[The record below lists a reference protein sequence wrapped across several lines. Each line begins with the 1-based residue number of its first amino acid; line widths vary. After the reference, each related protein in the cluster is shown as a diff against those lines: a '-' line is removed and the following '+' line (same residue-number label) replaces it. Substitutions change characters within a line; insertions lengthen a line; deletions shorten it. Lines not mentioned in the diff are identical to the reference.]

1 MADKITSKKRKK
13 IKKNTFQLF
22 KIVGYVSI
30 FLFLLFFVL
39 LYRLD
44 VLPIKYFS
52 ILFGIFF
59 FIEVISIISIHCF
72 KRPLKIACFI
82 VVLIFS
88 ILFSAG
94 CYYSYYTNAFLNR
107 SFRSGSLK
115 QSTAYYVITGV
126 ESEIQGLSDISD
138 SISYLS
144 NAYLI
149 NEAMES
155 LKAQKD
161 VTMNPYDDVLAM
173 FQDLNT
179 GTISSVLVE
188 QTSYDLTI
196 SLSQEFTKE
205 QFRVLY
211 EFTVSVEIENQAGN
225 NDSGKY
231 NIYIGGNDFS
241 NRMMDFNMIVTLN
254 TNTHQILMTSIPR
267 DYYIPVD
274 GYGERKDTLSCMGS
288 RGIDTNMK
296 SLQNF
301 FDIPID
307 YFIKINTESLVGIVD
322 EVGGINYCSETS
334 YTTTHALILNSYDDS
349 KGRKLNVQK
358 GCQKFNGIEALTVAR
373 ERKAFP
379 DGDRQRQKNCQK
391 IIMAIFEQ
399 LISTNTIT
407 NYNNILNS
415 LNDLYQTSIP
425 REVISELVKETINGA
440 SWRVDTQS
448 VDGYNGQG
456 YVHLT
461 NIVDYVMNP
470 NMDTVEE
477 AKNNI
482 LNLLK

>member
-1 MADKITSKKRKK
+1 MDDKKRKSR
-13 IKKNTFQLF
+13 KKMKKTTLQIF
-22 KIVGYVSI
+22 KIVGYASI
-30 FLFLLFFVL
+30 FLFLLFFIL

-44 VLPIKYFS
+44 VLPGKYFA

-59 FIEVISIISIHCF
+59 LIEVVSVLSIHYF

-88 ILFSAG
+88 ILYSVG
-94 CYYSYYTNAFLNR
+94 CYYTYYTDSFLNR

-115 QSTAYYVITGV
+115 QSTTYYVITAL
-126 ESEIQGLSDISD
+126 ESNIESLGDISD

-144 NAYLI
+144 EAYLI
-149 NEAMES
+149 DEAMES

-173 FQDLNT
+173 FTDLKI
-179 GTISSVLVE
+179 GTISSILVE
-188 QTSYDLTI
+188 QTSYDLTM

-211 EFTVSVEIENQAGN
+211 EFTVSVEIENQASN
-225 NDSGKY
+225 NESGKY
-231 NIYIGGNDFS
+231 NIYIGGNDFT

-267 DYYIPVD
+267 DYYIPVN
-274 GYGERKDTLSCMGS
+274 GYGDRKDTLSCMGS
-288 RGIDTNMK
+288 RGIETNMK

-301 FDIPID
+301 FEIPID
-307 YFIKINTESLVGIVD
+307 YFIKINTESLIGIVD
-322 EVGGINYCSETS
+322 EVGGINYCSDTS
-334 YTTTHALILNSYDDS
+334 YTTTHSMVLNSYDDS
-349 KGRKLNVQK
+349 KGRKLEVKK
-358 GCQKFNGIEALTVAR
+358 GCQKIGGIEALTIAR

-391 IIMAIFEQ
+391 IIMAIMEQ
-399 LISTNTIT
+399 LLTANTIT

-415 LNDLYQTSIP
+415 LSDLYQTNIP

-440 SWRVDTQS
+440 TWKTDAQS

-470 NMDTVEE
+470 NMDTVNE

-482 LNLLK
+482 LNTLK